1 MILAAALIYVC
12 TPMYVRIFYAN
23 VLRQLLI
30 PLEKQP
36 NYLFYDASLPQ
47 MTPYLHFTWSD

>member
-1 MILAAALIYVC
+1 
-12 TPMYVRIFYAN
+12 MYVLYLLMYAFFYAN

>member
-1 MILAAALIYVC
+1 MYIFVP
-12 TPMYVRIFYAN
+12 TYVRIFYAN